1 MSEVRTDVEM
11 RDQIRRDQIRA
22 SMKKSWALQDTPTK
36 VRFFNLL
43 NNPNM
48 MPKVTALWD
57 SDGQQITGIKDE
69 KNFGD
74 IVEGLSSGEADM
86 AKFCS
91 GIWNQNCRRHPF
103 DIVAAMRNF
112 DSTNRSIIA
121 EWTAYPFWVVN

>member
-1 MSEVRTDVEM
+1 MSEIKDIEVIKAQMRKVREL
-11 RDQIRRDQIRA
+11 RN
-22 SMKKSWALQDTPTK
+22 TPTK

-57 SDGQQITGIKDE
+57 SDGQQITGIKDP

-112 DSTNRSIIA
+112 DSTNRSIVA
-121 EWTAYPFWVVN
+121 EWIANPFWVIN

>member
-1 MSEVRTDVEM
+1 MSEIKDIEVIKAQMRKVREL
-11 RDQIRRDQIRA
+11 RN
-22 SMKKSWALQDTPTK
+22 TPTK

-112 DSTNRSIIA
+112 DSTNRSIVA
-121 EWTAYPFWVVN
+121 EWIANPFWVIN